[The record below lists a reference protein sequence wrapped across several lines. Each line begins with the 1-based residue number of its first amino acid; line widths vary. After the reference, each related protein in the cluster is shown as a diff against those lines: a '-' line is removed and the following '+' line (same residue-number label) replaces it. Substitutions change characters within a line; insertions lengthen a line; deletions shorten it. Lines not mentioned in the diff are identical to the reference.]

1 MGRLLA
7 IDYGTK
13 RVGLAVT
20 DPMQLFATALTT
32 VANHEL
38 MPYLKDYCSRE
49 KVDEFVLGEP
59 KTLQNLPSES
69 AQKINEFAVYLQRS
83 FPGVPVK
90 RVDERFTSS
99 IASQTIAQSGMGKLK
114 RQEKGRIDQISAVLI
129 LQTYLA
135 QIQV

>member
-1 MGRLLA
+1 MGRILA

-32 VANHEL
+32 VASHEL
-38 MPYLKDYCSRE
+38 MTYLKAYCTKE
-49 KVDEFVLGEP
+49 TVDCFVLGEP
-59 KTLQNLPSES
+59 KTLKNEPSES

-83 FPGVPVK
+83 FPHTPIS

-99 IASQTIAQSGMGKLK
+99 IASQTIAQSGMSKQK

-135 QIQV
+135 QIQA